1 MRERIQKIISSRG
14 IASRRAAEKMIADG
28 RITVNGST
36 AALGDSADPET
47 DAIELDGVP
56 LRGRDAPIYIA
67 LNKPKGYITTV
78 KDDRGRPTVMELTE
92 DCGVRVY
99 PVGRLDAD
107 SQGLLI
113 LTNDGE
119 LANRLCHPSGEK
131 DKRYIVTVKG
141 NALSALETLNGPMN
155 IDGYTTRPAEVRILS
170 ATRKYTTLEFV
181 LREGRNRQIRK
192 MCSQCRLHVVSLVR
206 TQYAGISLGDLPEGK
221 WRRLTEA
228 EIAKMQ

>member
-1 MRERIQKIISSRG
+1 MRERIQKIISARG
-14 IASRRAAEKMIADG
+14 IASRRAAEKMIAEG
-28 RITVNGST
+28 RITVNGAA
-36 AALGDSADPET
+36 AALGDSADPDT
-47 DAIELDGVP
+47 DVIEVDGAP
-56 LRGRDAPIYIA
+56 LRGQDAPIYIA

-78 KDDRGRPTVMELTE
+78 KDDRGRPTVMELAA

-99 PVGRLDAD
+99 PIGRLDAD

-119 LANRLCHPSGEK
+119 LANRLCHPSGNK

-141 NALSALETLNGPMN
+141 DAASALETLNGPMN
-155 IDGYTTRPAEVRILS
+155 IDGYITRPAEVKILS
-170 ATRKYTTLEFV
+170 STRKYTTLEFV

-206 TQYAGISLGDLPEGK
+206 TQYAGVELGELPEGK
-221 WRRLTEA
+221 WRRLTEE